1 MTARDEPI
9 PRKKKGNIQSKKPK
23 SDKDTAF
30 TKEKELNYGIDRLNL
45 SEPAVKLGND
55 SE

>member
-1 MTARDEPI
+1 MTAHDSSIPI
-9 PRKKKGNIQSKKPK
+9 KRRENKAKKPK